1 MGQSSVGS
9 SPNPNQTPPKHSQ
22 KVIGAVVAVL
32 VLHVGA
38 LWALANLPPMK
49 LRPIEPTP
57 PVKVKF
63 VKIAEKPIPEPI
75 KPKPKP
81 KPEPK
86 PEPKMEKPKPK
97 QVKIAEKTQ
106 EAPKKKEKVQQTKKQ
121 TDRTEQEQ
129 NNTQKL
135 TTTTTTTTTTQ
146 RTQQTQTEQKND
158 KPDDKPKEKVV
169 DTSPRN
175 LGDAASVAWKS
186 KPKPRLKA
194 KDLEVV
200 TNPMVVIRIDVD
212 ETGRI
217 KARIK
222 QSSGSPKV
230 DKEVIR
236 AVQAARFHPYTENG
250 VAVPFYAEQP
260 FQLQ

>member
-1 MGQSSVGS
+1 MGQSSLTS
-9 SPNPNQTPPKHSQ
+9 SPNSKKPKIIAAI
-22 KVIGAVVAVL
+22 VAVVVAHTGV
-32 VLHVGA
+32 
-38 LWALANLPPMK
+38 LWALSHMEPLQ
-49 LRPIEPTP
+49 LRPLEPTP

-63 VKIAEKPIPEPI
+63 VKIAEKPLLEPI

-86 PEPKMEKPKPK
+86 PEPKKEKPKPK

-158 KPDDKPKEKVV
+158 KPDEKPKEKV
-169 DTSPRN
+169 DNTPRN
-175 LGDAASVAWKS
+175 LGDAASVSWKR
-186 KPKPRLKA
+186 KPKPKINA
-194 KDLEVV
+194 KDLEDV
-200 TNPMVVIRIDVD
+200 TNSVVIIRIDVD
-212 ETGRI
+212 EKGRI

-236 AVQAARFHPYTENG
+236 AVQAARFQPYTENG
-250 VAVPFYAEQP
+250 AAVPFFAEQP

>member
-1 MGQSSVGS
+1 MGQSSLTS
-9 SPNPNQTPPKHSQ
+9 SPNSKKPKIIATI
-22 KVIGAVVAVL
+22 VAVVVAHTGV
-32 VLHVGA
+32 
-38 LWALANLPPMK
+38 LWALSHMEPLQ
-49 LRPIEPTP
+49 LRPLEPTP

-63 VKIAEKPIPEPI
+63 VKIAEKPLLEPI

-86 PEPKMEKPKPK
+86 PEPKKEKPKPK

-158 KPDDKPKEKVV
+158 KPDEKPKEKV
-169 DTSPRN
+169 DNTPRN
-175 LGDAASVAWKS
+175 LGDAASVSWKR
-186 KPKPRLKA
+186 KPKPKINA
-194 KDLEVV
+194 KDLEDV
-200 TNPMVVIRIDVD
+200 TNSVVIIRIDVD
-212 ETGRI
+212 EKGRI

-236 AVQAARFHPYTENG
+236 AVQAARFQPYTENG
-250 VAVPFYAEQP
+250 AAVPFFAEQP